1 MKRILILGAS
11 GLLGNRMGIFLKE
24 FYGTFFETKPHG
36 NGKYYY
42 FDVCHPNQFKDL
54 INLINPDLVFN
65 CTGFTNVER
74 CEILP
79 EKCWNINC
87 SSIVN
92 IAEICRV
99 NSVKFVHIS
108 TDHFTHHQHFAMREE
123 DNVDT
128 PNQYSFSK
136 LNAERMI
143 TEVNPKSLIIR
154 TNFFQIDLKRPRTYL
169 ERLIISVASGTSMS
183 SFRDVLFTPI
193 SINQLIKS
201 SIDLVNKEVF
211 GTINI
216 SSNESVSKYDFHRMV
231 LNSLDLDTGLL
242 KAVSIDDFPHLVKR
256 PKNMSLDNAKLRGI
270 SDLKIPSIYDMII
283 EEISFNH

>member
-1 MKRILILGAS
+1 
-11 GLLGNRMGIFLKE
+11 
-24 FYGTFFETKPHG
+24 
-36 NGKYYY
+36 
-42 FDVCHPNQFKDL
+42 
-54 INLINPDLVFN
+54 
-65 CTGFTNVER
+65 
-74 CEILP
+74 
-79 EKCWNINC
+79 
-87 SSIVN
+87 
-92 IAEICRV
+92 
-99 NSVKFVHIS
+99 
-108 TDHFTHHQHFAMREE
+108 
-123 DNVDT
+123 
-128 PNQYSFSK
+128 
-136 LNAERMI
+136 
-143 TEVNPKSLIIR
+143 
-154 TNFFQIDLKRPRTYL
+154 
-169 ERLIISVASGTSMS
+169 MS

-211 GTINI
+211 GSINI